1 MSINPPQ
8 DDWRGEHLI
17 RVPRAPK
24 PEPSAPPKG
33 FVSEHIKN
41 RVYDMARKGEFV
53 PKIAQRTGLTAGK
66 VRDLLIKE
74 KIDFKRAKPATTGRK
89 R

>member
-1 MSINPPQ
+1 MTFDLGPDN
-8 DDWRGEHLI
+8 WRGEHLI
-17 RVPRAPK
+17 VIPRAPK
-24 PEPSAPPKG
+24 PEPAATPKG
-33 FVSEHIKN
+33 FVSKHIKD

-53 PKIAQRTGLTAGK
+53 PKIAQHTGLTAGK